1 MVLKNRSGNNMFID
15 LKNGVERMSKD
26 VMTAAVRELP
36 RAMKMASSEDIV
48 NLVLSGAN
56 MTEIDRDDADDKLL
70 TEVLHQQKAMNATI
84 GGLRAKDK
92 KQSALIAELQ
102 AELAGDTDSV
112 E

>member
-26 VMTAAVRELP
+26 VMSAAVRELP

-56 MTEIDRDDADDKLL
+56 MTEIDRDDADDQLL
-70 TEVLHQQKAMNATI
+70 TEVLHQQKDLNATI
-84 GGLRAKDK
+84 GSLRAKDK
-92 KQSALIAELQ
+92 KQAALIAELQ